1 MARLRA
7 VTRRRIQLEYAMRGN
22 TSAIARKFKV
32 TRRTVRRWV
41 SSTYDQNGVEE
52 RPGRGRKPALD
63 KASARAAYKM
73 LKSRVYNGAAHVAH
87 KLHIRRP
94 NSATKPVSKSTI
106 IRHAKAYAISVGD
119 EIVCDR
125 RKPIQQLDEACM
137 HTRVQFSKAH
147 NKRDWSNV
155 MFTDRKRFYFMYPG
169 SHVKASVWH
178 SKGQRQTA
186 YRPSAPQCFNLY
198 CGITRYGATA
208 CCPVSGTSGKQ
219 PKFYTQRGNIARNIC
234 SEEYHKVVMKKLLTG
249 GDKIFKEHEVTSWVM
264 QQDNDRCHAAASKLG
279 LDDYLKKNKESEIEL
294 LPGWPAHSPDLSP
307 IENFW
312 GSVQIKV
319 NSMGCRSFLA
329 FKRAVMKIIR
339 EAPSTWFE
347 HYYETMNDR
356 LKQCIINKGERIK
369 H

>member
-1 MARLRA
+1 MARLHA
-7 VTRRRIQLEYAMRGN
+7 VTRRRIQLEYALHGN
-22 TSAIARKFKV
+22 ISAIARKFNV
-32 TRRTVRRWV
+32 TCQSVRRWV
-41 SSTYDQNGVEE
+41 SRRYEPNGAEE

-73 LKSRVYNGAAHVAH
+73 LKSRKYNGAAHVAH
-87 KLHIRRP
+87 ELHTRKP
-94 NSATKPVSKSTI
+94 NSTKKPVTKATLI
-106 IRHAKAYAISVGD
+106 KHAKAYAISVGD

-125 RKPIQQLDEACM
+125 RKPLQQLDAACM
-137 HTRVQFSKAH
+137 RARVQFSKSE
-147 NKRDWSNV
+147 NKRDWGNV

-169 SHVKASVWH
+169 SHVRASVWH

-186 YRPSAPQCFNLY
+186 YRPSAPQCLNLY
-198 CGITRYGATA
+198 CGITRYGATP
-208 CCPVSGTSGKQ
+208 CCFVSGTSGKQ
-219 PKFYTQRGNIARNIC
+219 PKFFTQKGNKARNIC
-234 SEEYHKVVMKKLLTG
+234 SEEYHKVVMKKLLAG
-249 GDKIFKEHEVTSWVM
+249 GDKIFKEHEIAAWVM

-279 LDDYLKKNKESEIEL
+279 LEDYLKKNKDSKIEI

-312 GSVQIKV
+312 GSVQIKA

-329 FKRAVMKIIR
+329 FKRVVMKIIR

-347 HYYETMNDR
+347 HYYKTMNDR
-356 LKQCIINKGERIK
+356 LKQCIKNKGARIK